1 MMNQSIQFDA
11 DDLNLSH
18 DGDEVNRVLDNLEQ
32 MHPQYLAKL
41 LRNGDLETVIRQRVD
56 WYQRTMARL
65 QKALPNEPYET
76 LDARA
81 RDCLGGTNLN
91 WQNEKPLSMVEKKL
105 LRTFREEYR
114 I

>member
-1 MMNQSIQFDA
+1 MLNEQLQLESADMNRAS
-11 DDLNLSH
+11 DDELA
-18 DGDEVNRVLDNLEQ
+18 NRVLDNLEQ

-41 LRNGDLETVIRQRVD
+41 LRNGNLAKVIRQRVD
-56 WYQRTMARL
+56 WHQRTMARL
-65 QKALPNEPYET
+65 QQALPNEPYET

-91 WQNEKPLSMVEKKL
+91 WQNEQPLTTVEKKL

>member
-1 MMNQSIQFDA
+1 MNQPVQFDT

-18 DGDEVNRVLDNLEQ
+18 DGDEVNRVLDNIEQ
-32 MHPQYLAKL
+32 MHPQYLASL
-41 LRNGDLETVIRQRVD
+41 LRNGDLAKVIRQRVD

-65 QKALPNEPYET
+65 QKTLPNEPYET
-76 LDARA
+76 LDERA

-91 WQNEKPLSMVEKKL
+91 RQNEKPLTKVEAKML
-105 LRTFREEYR
+105 QAFREQYR

>member
-1 MMNQSIQFDA
+1 MNQPVQFDT

-18 DGDEVNRVLDNLEQ
+18 DSNKVNRVLDNIEQ

-41 LRNGDLETVIRQRVD
+41 LRNGDLAKVIRQRVD

-65 QKALPNEPYET
+65 QQALPNEPYKT

-91 WQNEKPLSMVEKKL
+91 RQNEQPLTEEDKEL
-105 LRTFREEYR
+105 LRAFREEYR

>member
-1 MMNQSIQFDA
+1 MVNTPIQLDS

-18 DGDEVNRVLDNLEQ
+18 DSDKVNRVLENIEQ
-32 MHPQYLAKL
+32 MHPRYLAKL
-41 LRNGDLETVIRQRVD
+41 LRNGDLASVIRQRVD

-65 QKALPNEPYET
+65 QKALPNEPNET

-91 WQNEKPLSMVEKKL
+91 WQNEQPLTKEEKKL
-105 LRTFREEYR
+105 LRAFREEYR